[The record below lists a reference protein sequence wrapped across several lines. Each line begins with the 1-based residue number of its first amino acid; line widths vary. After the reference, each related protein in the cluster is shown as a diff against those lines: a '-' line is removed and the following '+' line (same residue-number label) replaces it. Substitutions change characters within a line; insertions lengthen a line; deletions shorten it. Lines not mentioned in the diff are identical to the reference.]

1 MQETQIVV
9 GVASVCSLLAI
20 VATLVVVPSL
30 YSQINEISLKV
41 HDGVQEFR
49 VNTDSAWNELME
61 VQITVTPPA
70 KPRENPFV
78 SIFRSKRQLPGHCQC
93 AGVQQPQSGEPGQPG
108 VPGQP
113 GAPCPDVPHV
123 CQHCPAGPPGKP
135 GDQGPA
141 AKPVNLA
148 GQASLDRT
156 EEWAHPDLLAR
167 KDKPEAQDDLG
178 DRDNQDNPDKMAL
191 YIRPFLDRRDN
202 PLNLEHRDSLAHLD
216 DLGSLE
222 TKDNPEPR
230 DTQDSRANPEH
241 RDSLVIRA
249 LLEHPAKM
257 PRTAPARP
265 GRAAVMAFPGEA
277 EAVPKRNMRPC
288 PLNRHLC
295 RNNRQKAPA

>member
-1 MQETQIVV
+1 MP
-9 GVASVCSLLAI
+9 ASNSPNVRLAHRDPRGHPDNPG
-20 VATLVVVPSL
+20 TLDKPE
-30 YSQINEISLKV
+30 SQDSRECLDSPERHARMFPTSASIARLGRLESPEIK
-41 HDGVQEFR
+41 D
-49 VNTDSAWNELME
+49 
-61 VQITVTPPA
+61 
-70 KPRENPFV
+70 
-78 SIFRSKRQLPGHCQC
+78 LP
-93 AGVQQPQSGEPGQPG
+93 
-108 VPGQP
+108 
-113 GAPCPDVPHV
+113 
-123 CQHCPAGPPGKP
+123 
-135 GDQGPA
+135 

-202 PLNLEHRDSLAHLD
+202 PANLEHRDSLAHLD